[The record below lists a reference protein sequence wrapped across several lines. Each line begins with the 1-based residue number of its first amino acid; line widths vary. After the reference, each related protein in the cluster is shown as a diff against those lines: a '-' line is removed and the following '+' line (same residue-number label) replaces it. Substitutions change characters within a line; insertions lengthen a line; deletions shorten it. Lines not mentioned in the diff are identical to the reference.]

1 VRAFS
6 VGRHP
11 TVTNYRV
18 RANVLLRT
26 HGVLPLHARSG
37 GVVLQVA
44 LWVGIGPVPIA
55 PLHLP
60 LGVNQPW
67 GQEDVV
73 TGTRRNGLLRFHGQ
87 DYVVTVWTGRTA
99 TSGDR
104 AALLDALASV
114 DPAH

>member
-1 VRAFS
+1 MSCFA
-6 VGRHP
+6 P
-11 TVTNYRV
+11 TESCLACTR
-18 RANVLLRT
+18 
-26 HGVLPLHARSG
+26 
-37 GVVLQVA
+37 
-44 LWVGIGPVPIA
+44 WVGIGPVPIA

-73 TGTRRNGLLRFHGQ
+73 TGTRRNGLLRFPGQ